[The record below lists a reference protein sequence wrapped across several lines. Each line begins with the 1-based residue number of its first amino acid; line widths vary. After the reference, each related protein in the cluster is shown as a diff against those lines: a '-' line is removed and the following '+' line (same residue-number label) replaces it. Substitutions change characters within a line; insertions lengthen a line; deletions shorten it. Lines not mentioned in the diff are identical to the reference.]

1 MEQEK
6 KKTNLKT
13 YLFVLTI
20 VTTFSVTL
28 VAVEEQQTFLAV
40 ISLVFGVSVII
51 FGLYNILNIKGR
63 N

>member
-28 VAVEEQQTFLAV
+28 VAVEEQQTILAV